1 MKKLLGFAGKD
12 REFLVLVIVTLLV
25 TVVLY
30 AQLGNRLFSIGG
42 LQSMSIQV
50 SEFGFLALAMGLA
63 ILTGGIDLS
72 VVAAAG
78 LSGVVAALVMSG
90 QFIPATD
97 ENQSMLFVL
106 GIVAALVTGLLTGLT
121 NGIIIAKFSVPPI
134 LATLGTMI
142 LFTGIGMAV
151 TSGNSISLQVTA
163 FPEIVRTTVGP
174 IPMVFLIMA
183 VAYIAVAFILTRTT
197 FGRRVY
203 LFGEND
209 VALRFSGV
217 KSERVIIMTYA
228 LIGILVGLAAIVI
241 ISRANSMRVGFGES
255 YLLQA
260 ILVVVLAGFNPFG
273 GKGRVASLFIGLVLL
288 QLLSSS
294 MTAFA
299 FSPYAKNL
307 VWGLILLAVM
317 ALNHYARVYR
327 PKTRKAV
334 GSASPDGPG
343 GSAVGGGH
351 AGGDG
356 GSGDGSDAEGS
367 ADVDSSAT
375 PAAASSS
382 SRR

>member
-1 MKKLLGFAGKD
+1 MKKLLGFAVKD

-25 TVVLY
+25 TLVLY
-30 AQLGNRLFSIGG
+30 SQLGQRLFSLGG

-90 QFIPATD
+90 QFIPVTE
-97 ENQSMLFVL
+97 ENQAMLFVL
-106 GIVAALVTGLLTGLT
+106 GIVAALVTGLLTGIS
-121 NGIIIAKFSVPPI
+121 NGVIIAKFSVPPI

-142 LFTGIGMAV
+142 LYTGIGMAV
-151 TSGNSISLQVTA
+151 TSGNSIPLQVTA

-174 IPMVFLIMA
+174 VPLVFLVM
-183 VAYIAVAFILTRTT
+183 VIAFISVAFILTRTT

-203 LFGEND
+203 LFGDND

-327 PKTRKAV
+327 PKTKKTAV
-334 GSASPDGPG
+334 VDAGSSP
-343 GSAVGGGH
+343 
-351 AGGDG
+351 GDG
-356 GSGDGSDAEGS
+356 GGGGG
-367 ADVDSSAT
+367 ADDPDDLPIPDPA
-375 PAAASSS
+375 PAAAAAPG
-382 SRR
+382 R

>member
-1 MKKLLGFAGKD
+1 MKKFSGFAVKD

-25 TVVLY
+25 TFVLY
-30 AQLGNRLFSIGG
+30 SLLGQRLFSLGG

-97 ENQSMLFVL
+97 ENQGMLFLL

-121 NGIIIAKFSVPPI
+121 NGVIIAKFSVPPI

-151 TSGNSISLQVTA
+151 TSGNSIPLQVAA
-163 FPEIVRTTVGP
+163 FPQIVRLTVGP
-174 IPMVFLIMA
+174 VPVVFLIM
-183 VAYIAVAFILTRTT
+183 VIAFVVVAFILSRTT

-209 VALRFSGV
+209 IALRFSGV
-217 KSERVIIMTYA
+217 RSERVIIMTYA

-273 GKGRVASLFIGLVLL
+273 GKGRVASVFIGLVLL

-317 ALNHYARVYR
+317 ALNHTVRVYR
-327 PKTRKAV
+327 PRATRLAAPAPPPADDAPRQSDSKAP
-334 GSASPDGPG
+334 AL
-343 GSAVGGGH
+343 
-351 AGGDG
+351 
-356 GSGDGSDAEGS
+356 AE
-367 ADVDSSAT
+367 
-375 PAAASSS
+375 
-382 SRR
+382 R